1 MQRSSR
7 LPPVLAQNKAV
18 LGIPSFL
25 NRPNSSMTPSQTL
38 DGYDYTG
45 VIMMSSSNRPE
56 PRPNF
61 GNQSTYM
68 DQSMTFT
75 SNLILEQQAFNYY
88 RPNVYQIPY
97 IDKLAEEYGVTLG
110 LEQVADQQVLIR
122 NSALLD
128 QRQHSYPSNFPMTTT
143 PQLLGNPQPDLLQ
156 IGF

>member
-1 MQRSSR
+1 MNRTSR

-25 NRPNSSMTPSQTL
+25 NVPNSSMTPSQTL

-45 VIMMSSSNRPE
+45 VIMNSASNRPT

-75 SNLILEQQAFNYY
+75 YDTILQDKAFNYY
-88 RPNVYQIPY
+88 HPDAYQIPY
-97 IDKLAEEYGVTLG
+97 IDKLQEEYGVVLG
-110 LEQVADQQVLIR
+110 LEQQSEQQVLIR
-122 NSALLD
+122 NIQA
-128 QRQHSYPSNFPMTTT
+128 QPFHQQSNFPMTNT
-143 PQLLGNPQPDLLQ
+143 PQLIGNAQPQDLLQ
-156 IGF
+156 LGY

>member
-7 LPPVLAQNKAV
+7 LPPVLAQNRAV

-25 NRPNSSMTPSQTL
+25 NRPNSSLTPSQTL
-38 DGYDYTG
+38 DGYDYTATLLN
-45 VIMMSSSNRPE
+45 SYADRPL

-68 DQSMTFT
+68 DKSMTFT
-75 SNLILEQQAFNYY
+75 SNLILDQQAFNYY

-97 IDKLAEEYGVTLG
+97 IDKLAEEYGVVLG

-122 NSALLD
+122 NAALLD
-128 QRQHSYPSNFPMTTT
+128 QRQHLHPSNFPMTAT
-143 PQLLGNPQPDLLQ
+143 PQLIGNPQPDLLQ
-156 IGF
+156 LGY